1 MARTGFVYHPDYL
14 NHEMGAHH
22 PESPE
27 RLRAIVRR
35 LEATGL
41 IKQLIQIQPDQPDE
55 KWIASW
61 ITKVHTPAYL
71 KELRKLSPKEGKI
84 SLDPDTSMSAGSL
97 NAACLAVA
105 GSLTAADAMMQGRV
119 QNAFCAVRP
128 PGHHAESTHA
138 MGFCLFNNIAI
149 TARYLQQHHGLE
161 RVAIVDWDVHHGNG
175 TQRTFYEDPS
185 VFFFST
191 HQYPYYPGT
200 GKADETGAGR
210 GTGYTKNVP
219 LPAGTGDPEY
229 LQIFNAVLRP
239 ALKAYRPDVVL
250 VSAGF
255 DAHRDD
261 PLAGMDLTTQGY
273 IALTRVVKEIAAEF
287 CQGRILS
294 CLEGGYNL
302 EALGSSVE
310 GHLRELAAA

>member
-1 MARTGFVYHPDYL
+1 VARTGFVYHPDYL
-14 NHEMGAHH
+14 KHEMGAHH
-22 PESPE
+22 PESPA
-27 RLRAIVRR
+27 RLLAILGR
-35 LEATGL
+35 LESTGL
-41 IKQLIQIQPDQPDE
+41 MSQLVQIQPAEHEDE
-55 KWIASW
+55 WIASW

-71 KELRKLSPKEGKI
+71 KELRKLSPKDGQI
-84 SLDPDTSMSAGSL
+84 SLDPDTSMSVGSL
-97 NAACLAVA
+97 HAAYLAVA

-149 TARYLQQHHGLE
+149 TARYLQQQHGLE

-175 TQRTFYEDPS
+175 TQHTFYEDPS

-210 GTGYTKNVP
+210 GTGFTKNVP

-229 LQIFNAVLRP
+229 LQIFNTVLRP
-239 ALKAYRPDVVL
+239 ALKAYRPDAIL

-261 PLAGMDLTTQGY
+261 PLAGMNLTTKGY
-273 IALTRVVKEIAAEF
+273 VALTRVVREIAAEF

-302 EALGSSVE
+302 EALGASVE

>member
-1 MARTGFVYHPDYL
+1 MVRTGFVYHPDYL

-22 PESPE
+22 PESPA
-27 RLRAIVRR
+27 RLRAIVGR
-35 LEATGL
+35 LESTGL
-41 IKQLIQIQPDQPDE
+41 MSQMVRIQPVQPDDQ
-55 KWIASW
+55 WIASW

-71 KELRKLSPKEGKI
+71 KELRKLSPKEGQI
-84 SLDPDTSMSAGSL
+84 SLDPDTSMSPGSL
-97 NAACLAVA
+97 QAACLAVS

-138 MGFCLFNNIAI
+138 MGFCLFNNVAI

-175 TQRTFYEDPS
+175 TQHTFYEDPS

-219 LPAGTGDPEY
+219 LPAGTGDKEY

-239 ALKAYRPDVVL
+239 ALKGYRPEAIL

-261 PLAGMDLTTQGY
+261 PLAGMNLTTEGY
-273 IALTRVVKEIAAEF
+273 VALTRVVKEMAAEF

-302 EALGSSVE
+302 EALGASVE